1 MRVRE
6 SSLRGGLA
14 LVVLA
19 ALTACSSHEVRHAH
33 SVSLVTVAE
42 EIPETT
48 LLDVAIVEFN
58 PGVAADQEE
67 VEDNVFP
74 QIRRAEARYLAVH
87 LRDTLQASGH
97 WGAVR
102 VTPLAAAGSDLMITG
117 KIKKSDG
124 DRVELAVEAVDATG
138 RVWLDKSY
146 KMETAA
152 GAYDKRKYPGL
163 DPYQDVFNMIANDL
177 SVERAML
184 SAAELSQIRTVAE
197 LRYAAELTPDAFE
210 GYLAQGRAGRYEIR
224 RLPAEGDPNYE
235 RIQKV
240 LEREHAFVDTLNEYY
255 AQFYSDVGDSYDN
268 WRKFSREEAINMREL
283 RSQARWR
290 TGLGIAAIAAA
301 ILVDSNSSGGSTAD
315 RVLRDVAIYGGMEA
329 IKSGMARRQ
338 DAKMH
343 EQGLIELSEG
353 FESEVAP
360 VVVEFQGTTHRLTGA
375 ADAQY
380 QEWRRLLR
388 ELYMAETGLI
398 SDMAIYSEPEMTG
411 GAVLPTEIDVLAEVE
426 VPTD

>member
-1 MRVRE
+1 M
-6 SSLRGGLA
+6 
-14 LVVLA
+14 
-19 ALTACSSHEVRHAH
+19 
-33 SVSLVTVAE
+33 
-42 EIPETT
+42 
-48 LLDVAIVEFN
+48 
-58 PGVAADQEE
+58 
-67 VEDNVFP
+67 
-74 QIRRAEARYLAVH
+74 
-87 LRDTLQASGH
+87 
-97 WGAVR
+97 
-102 VTPLAAAGSDLMITG
+102 
-117 KIKKSDG
+117 
-124 DRVELAVEAVDATG
+124 
-138 RVWLDKSY
+138 
-146 KMETAA
+146 
-152 GAYDKRKYPGL
+152 
-163 DPYQDVFNMIANDL
+163 
-177 SVERAML
+177 
-184 SAAELSQIRTVAE
+184 
-197 LRYAAELTPDAFE
+197 
-210 GYLAQGRAGRYEIR
+210 
-224 RLPAEGDPNYE
+224 
-235 RIQKV
+235 